1 MLPFFINYKNM
12 IYSFSLNP
20 AINTATFDRL
30 INPPRRHARVYD
42 DLCYSTL
49 TLGEVTPGTYYV
61 SVNEGIISSA
71 TKEEVYF
78 TPPYCEFESM
88 VFNIIENSSVANVV
102 VSLHGGGKTIVTSTV
117 NPEAT
122 GEFITSGSNQYVG
135 DLYKKIV
142 VIDGTVDFGEIVTT
156 YGTDPN

>member
-1 MLPFFINYKNM
+1 M

-30 INPPRRHARVYD
+30 INPPKRHARVYD

-49 TLGEVTPGTYYV
+49 TLGEVTAGTYYV

-71 TKEEVYF
+71 TQEEVYF
-78 TPPYCEFESM
+78 TPPFCEFKSM
-88 VFNIIENSSVANVV
+88 VLNIVSNTSESDVV
-102 VSLHGGGKTIVTSTV
+102 VTLHGGGKTIATSTISA
-117 NPEAT
+117 ESS

-135 DLYKKIV
+135 NLYIKIV
-142 VIDGTVDFGEIVTT
+142 VADGTVDFGEIVTT

>member
-1 MLPFFINYKNM
+1 M

-30 INPPRRHARVYD
+30 INPPKRHARVYD

-49 TLGEVTPGTYYV
+49 TLGEVTAGTYYV

-71 TKEEVYF
+71 TQEEVYF
-78 TPPYCEFESM
+78 TPPFCEFKSMAFKIISNTSESD
-88 VFNIIENSSVANVV
+88 VV
-102 VSLHGGGKTIVTSTV
+102 VTLYDGIKSIAVSTV
-117 NPEAT
+117 NAESS
-122 GEFITSGSNQYVG
+122 GKFIVSGSTQHKGN
-135 DLYKKIV
+135 LYIKIV
-142 VIDGTVDFGEIVTT
+142 VADGTVDFGEIVTT